1 MENKIKLKFLILG
14 DTDVGKTSLLLKY
27 IDNFFPES
35 HLATIGVE
43 FKSKDVEIQGYKIH
57 LQLWDTAGQER
68 FRSIT
73 KSYFR
78 SANGIIFVYDITD
91 KKTFKNVKDWV
102 KDSESHDTGFKRI
115 LLGNKFDLQN
125 KRQVQFKEAKD
136 WADKKQIEIMEVS
149 AKLGTNVNKAIMR
162 LAEIC
167 LENKSTY
174 AFRKCGHMCVCKT
187 CKEEKYDKLKAKE
200 IKCPLCNAKHKKN
213 EIIEIFTC

>member
-14 DTDVGKTSLLLKY
+14 DSDVGKTSLLLKY
-27 IDNFFPES
+27 IDNYFPES

-43 FKSKDVEIQGYKIH
+43 FKTKDVECKGYKIH

-78 SANGIIFVYDITD
+78 NANGVIFVYDITN
-91 KKTFKNVKDWV
+91 KNTFKNLKDWV
-102 KDSESHDTGFKRI
+102 RDSEANDSGFKRI
-115 LLGNKFDLQN
+115 ILGNKFDLQN
-125 KRQVQFKEAKD
+125 KRQVNFQEAKE

-167 LENKSTY
+167 LENKTNEEIMDNY
-174 AFRKCGHMCVCKT
+174 GLNDNK
-187 CKEEKYDKLKAKE
+187 KENAKLKK
-200 IKCPLCNAKHKKN
+200 NKKDKDTKN
-213 EIIEIFTC
+213 KKFC

>member
-1 MENKIKLKFLILG
+1 MENKIKLKFLFLG
-14 DTDVGKTSLLLKY
+14 DSDVGKTSLLLKY
-27 IDNFFPES
+27 IDNYFPES

-43 FKSKDVEIQGYKIH
+43 FKTKDVECNGYKIH

-78 SANGIIFVYDITD
+78 NANGVIFVYDITD
-91 KKTFKNVKDWV
+91 KKTFKSVKDWV
-102 KDSESHDTGFKRI
+102 RDSEANDTGFKRI

-136 WADKKQIEIMEVS
+136 WADKKQIECMEVS

-162 LAEIC
+162 LVEIC
-167 LENKSTY
+167 LENKT
-174 AFRKCGHMCVCKT
+174 
-187 CKEEKYDKLKAKE
+187 KEEIMNSYGLNDNKKDNAQLKKSSKDKD
-200 IKCPLCNAKHKKN
+200 KK
-213 EIIEIFTC
+213 FC

>member
-14 DTDVGKTSLLLKY
+14 DSDVGKTSLLLKY
-27 IDNFFPES
+27 IDNYFPES

-43 FKSKDVEIQGYKIH
+43 FKTKDVECKGYKIH

-78 SANGIIFVYDITD
+78 NANGVIFVYDITN
-91 KKTFKNVKDWV
+91 KNTFKNLKDWV
-102 KDSESHDTGFKRI
+102 RDSEVNDSGFKRI
-115 LLGNKFDLQN
+115 ILGNKFDLQN
-125 KRQVQFKEAKD
+125 KRQVNFQEAKE
-136 WADKKQIEIMEVS
+136 WAEKKQIEIMEVS

-167 LENKSTY
+167 LENKTNEEIMDNY
-174 AFRKCGHMCVCKT
+174 GLNDNK
-187 CKEEKYDKLKAKE
+187 KENAKLKK
-200 IKCPLCNAKHKKN
+200 NKKDKDTKN
-213 EIIEIFTC
+213 KKFC

>member
-14 DTDVGKTSLLLKY
+14 DSDVGKTSLLLKY
-27 IDNFFPES
+27 IDNYFPES

-43 FKSKDVEIQGYKIH
+43 FKTKDVECKGYKIH

-78 SANGIIFVYDITD
+78 NANGVIFVYDITN
-91 KKTFKNVKDWV
+91 KNTFKNLKDWV
-102 KDSESHDTGFKRI
+102 RDSEVNDSGFKRI
-115 LLGNKFDLQN
+115 ILGNKFDLQN
-125 KRQVQFKEAKD
+125 KRQVNFQEAKE

-167 LENKSTY
+167 LENKTNEEIMDNY
-174 AFRKCGHMCVCKT
+174 GLNDNK
-187 CKEEKYDKLKAKE
+187 KENAKLKK
-200 IKCPLCNAKHKKN
+200 NKKDKDTKN
-213 EIIEIFTC
+213 KKFC

>member
-167 LENKSTY
+167 LENKS
-174 AFRKCGHMCVCKT
+174 
-187 CKEEKYDKLKAKE
+187 KEEIMDNYGLNDNKKENAKLKKGN
-200 IKCPLCNAKHKKN
+200 KDSKNKK
-213 EIIEIFTC
+213 FC

>member
-14 DTDVGKTSLLLKY
+14 DSDVGKTSLLLKY
-27 IDNFFPES
+27 IDNYFPES

-43 FKSKDVEIQGYKIH
+43 FKTKDVECKGYKIH

-78 SANGIIFVYDITD
+78 NANGVIFVYDITN
-91 KKTFKNVKDWV
+91 KNTFKNLKDWV
-102 KDSESHDTGFKRI
+102 RDSEVNDSGFKRI
-115 LLGNKFDLQN
+115 ILGNKFDLQN
-125 KRQVQFKEAKD
+125 KRQVNFQEAKE

-167 LENKSTY
+167 LENKTNEEIMDNY
-174 AFRKCGHMCVCKT
+174 GFNDNK
-187 CKEEKYDKLKAKE
+187 KENAKLKK
-200 IKCPLCNAKHKKN
+200 NKKDKDTKN
-213 EIIEIFTC
+213 KKFC

>member
-14 DTDVGKTSLLLKY
+14 DSDVGKTSLLLKY
-27 IDNFFPES
+27 IDNYFPES

-43 FKSKDVEIQGYKIH
+43 FKTKDVECNGYKIH

-78 SANGIIFVYDITD
+78 NANGVIFVYDITD
-91 KKTFKNVKDWV
+91 KKTFKSVKDWV
-102 KDSESHDTGFKRI
+102 RDSEANDTGFKRI

-125 KRQVQFKEAKD
+125 KRKVEFKEAKD
-136 WADKKQIEIMEVS
+136 WADKKQIECMEVS

-162 LAEIC
+162 LVEIC
-167 LENKSTY
+167 LENKT
-174 AFRKCGHMCVCKT
+174 
-187 CKEEKYDKLKAKE
+187 KEEIMNSYGLNDNKKDNAQLKKSSKDK
-200 IKCPLCNAKHKKN
+200 NKK
-213 EIIEIFTC
+213 FC